1 MTVFNRKWVHLCLI
15 VIVGLIVYARTL
27 QVPFVLD
34 DFESIAHN
42 PLITSFAY
50 FADLGSGKMF
60 FGHAGFV
67 SRWFGYLSFALNYR
81 IHGLD
86 LAGYHVA
93 NIAIHLMASLS
104 VYWIVRLTFRTPYF
118 LQGRAPGRIAEQAG
132 FTALIAALLFVAHP
146 LQTQAVTYLIQ
157 RLASLAALLYLVSL
171 ACYVQGRLAGRGA
184 GKSSISSAAWFAA
197 SLCSAFLALKTK
209 QNSCT
214 LPVMILLYEL
224 LFFTGTHRK
233 RLLGALLALSA
244 LAGSAGAFLALRS
257 GKPWE
262 ELLGQL
268 DLATRLQTDMSRWD
282 YLATQLRVIV
292 TYLRLVVLPV
302 GQRLEY
308 DYPVDHS
315 FLNGP
320 VLFSGALLVSLVAA
334 AFICLQRS
342 RAWKGSEGDAS
353 PLLRVITF
361 GIFWFFIALSIESSI
376 IPIAD
381 VIFEHRMYLP
391 LAGLFMALSASFA
404 LASGECGALAGWPKL
419 PALAGAAGVLLLLS
433 GLTIARN
440 ETWRSEVGL
449 WQDNA
454 LKTPSKGG
462 VYLNLGAAQE
472 RAGNLAGAE
481 EAYLAANTL
490 TIDQPFSRLD
500 LGRLYLQSNRL
511 DEAQKQ
517 FQDALGI
524 DPTMGDAYNNI
535 GKILEMK
542 HQDDEALAE
551 YLKAA
556 RYRPYLAAPY
566 FNIGR
571 LYAKQKRYPEA
582 LKEYEKAI
590 VREPAYCEAF
600 IGRGAIL
607 LATGRRSEAAADF
620 RRALQIS
627 PTSAEAAQQ
636 LKLAGSA
643 P

>member
-1 MTVFNRKWVHLCLI
+1 MTVLNRKSLHVCLI
-15 VIVGLIVYARTL
+15 VVVGLILYARTL
-27 QVPFVLD
+27 QVPFILD

-50 FADLGSGKMF
+50 FSDLGSGKIF

-81 IHGLD
+81 FHGLD
-86 LAGYHVA
+86 LAGYHAV
-93 NIAIHLMASLS
+93 NIAIHLLGALS

-118 LQGRAPGRIAEQAG
+118 LQGRAAGRIGEQAG
-132 FTALIAALLFVAHP
+132 FTALVAALLFVAHP

-157 RLASLAALLYLVSL
+157 RLASLAALLYLISL
-171 ACYVQGRLAGRGA
+171 ACYIQGRLAGRGT
-184 GKSSISSAAWFAA
+184 GKLRLSAAAWFAA
-197 SLCSAFLALKTK
+197 SLFSAFLALKTK

-214 LPVMILLYEL
+214 LPLTVLLYEL

-233 RLLGALLALSA
+233 KLMGALLALGA
-244 LAGSAGAFLALRS
+244 LAGSAGALLVFRS
-257 GKPWE
+257 GRSWE

-268 DLATRLQTDMSRWD
+268 DLATRLQTDTSRWD

-315 FLNGP
+315 FLSGP
-320 VLFSGALLVSLVAA
+320 VLFSGALLSCLVAVA
-334 AFICLQRS
+334 CICLQRS
-342 RAWKGSEGDAS
+342 SAWKGDDGDAS
-353 PLLRVITF
+353 PLLRVIAF

-376 IPIAD
+376 IPIVD

-391 LAGLFMALSASFA
+391 LAGLFMALAASLA

-419 PALAGAAGVLLLLS
+419 PVVAGAAGVLLLLS

-449 WQDNA
+449 WQDNTQ
-454 LKTPSKGG
+454 KTPNKGR

-490 TIDQPFSRLD
+490 TVDQPFSRLD

-511 DEAQKQ
+511 DEAQRQ
-517 FQDALGI
+517 FQEALGI

-542 HQDDEALAE
+542 NQNDEALKE
-551 YLKAA
+551 YLKAV
-556 RYRPYLAAPY
+556 RYRPYLATPY
-566 FNIGR
+566 LNIGR
-571 LYAKQKRYPEA
+571 LYARQKRYPEA
-582 LKEYEKAI
+582 IKEYEKAI
-590 VREPAYCEAF
+590 VRDPAYSEAF
-600 IGRGAIL
+600 IGRGEIL
-607 LATGRRSEAAADF
+607 LATGRRSEAIADF

>member
-1 MTVFNRKWVHLCLI
+1 MTVFNRKSLQVCLI
-15 VIVGLIVYARTL
+15 VVVGLILYARTL

-42 PLITSFAY
+42 PLITSLAY
-50 FADLGSGKMF
+50 FSDLGSGKMF

-67 SRWFGYLSFALNYR
+67 SRWFGYRSFALNYR
-81 IHGLD
+81 MHGLD
-86 LAGYHVA
+86 LPGYHAV
-93 NIAIHLMASLS
+93 NIAIHLLASLC

-118 LQGRAPGRIAEQAG
+118 LKGGNSGRIGEQAG
-132 FTALIAALLFVAHP
+132 FTALVAALLFVAHP

-157 RLASLAALLYLVSL
+157 RLASLAALLYLASL
-171 ACYVQGRLAGRGA
+171 ACYVQGRLASRGA
-184 GKSSISSAAWFAA
+184 GKLHLSGAAWFAA
-197 SLCSAFLALKTK
+197 SLVSAFLALKTK

-214 LPVMILLYEL
+214 LPITILLYEL
-224 LFFTGTHRK
+224 LFFTGAHRK
-233 RLLGALLALSA
+233 RLLGALLALGA
-244 LAGSAGAFLALRS
+244 LAGSAGALLALRS
-257 GKPWE
+257 GKPWV

-268 DLATRLQTDMSRWD
+268 DQATRLQTDMSRWD
-282 YLATQLRVIV
+282 YLATQFRVIV
-292 TYLRLVVLPV
+292 TYLRLVILPV
-302 GQRLEY
+302 GQRLVY
-308 DYPVDHS
+308 DYPADQG

-320 VLFSGALLVSLVAA
+320 VLLSAALLICLVAA
-334 AFICLQRS
+334 GCICLQRS
-342 RAWKGSEGDAS
+342 RAWQGSEGDAS
-353 PLLRVITF
+353 PLLRVIAF

-391 LAGLFMALSASFA
+391 LAGLFLALAASLT
-404 LASGECGALAGWPKL
+404 LASGESGALAGWPKL
-419 PALAGAAGVLLLLS
+419 PVVAGAAGVLLLLS

-449 WQDNA
+449 WQDNTQ
-454 LKTPSKGG
+454 KTPNKGG

-490 TIDQPFSRLD
+490 TVDQPFSRLD
-500 LGRLYLQSNRL
+500 LGRLYLLSNRL

-517 FQDALGI
+517 FQEALGI

-535 GKILEMK
+535 GKIMEMK
-542 HQDDEALAE
+542 HQDDEALKE
-551 YLKAA
+551 YLKAV

-566 FNIGR
+566 LNIGR

-582 LKEYEKAI
+582 IKEYDKAI
-590 VREPAYCEAF
+590 VREPAYFEAF
-600 IGRGAIL
+600 INRGVSL
-607 LATGRRSEAAADF
+607 LATGRKSEAVADF
-620 RRALQIS
+620 RRALQIT
-627 PTSAEAAQQ
+627 PTSTEAAQQ